1 MGIKTDLTNALLL
14 AMKDK
19 NEVLKNALRLA
30 LSSIKL
36 AEVEKGAELDDI
48 SIYSILHK
56 EIKTREETIAEAIKA
71 EREEMIKPLNKE
83 IDELKKFLPAEISD
97 DELTDIIKNVIS
109 ELNAESIK
117 HMGKVMKIVIDRIQG
132 HASNDQIGKKV
143 RNLLSPD

>member
-132 HASNDQIGKKV
+132 RASNDQIGKKV